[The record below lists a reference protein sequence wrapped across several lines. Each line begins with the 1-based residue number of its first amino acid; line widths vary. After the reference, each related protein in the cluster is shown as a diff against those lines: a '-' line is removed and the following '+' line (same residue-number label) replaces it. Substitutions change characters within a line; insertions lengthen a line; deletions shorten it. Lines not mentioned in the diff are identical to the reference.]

1 MKKYLFIVLLVGV
14 CFGQTKEEN
23 AGKIIESAGNDIVEY
38 VNDNYRAFYI
48 GLAGSII
55 TDYGLKNPIK
65 TSEGYGGATYTIN
78 PATYFGFAIIGYSI
92 FEQFM
97 NLKKLRLAGEKL
109 KKAGKKINEQ

>member
-1 MKKYLFIVLLVGV
+1 MGLWQYDCSSSLGPSWVLAELG
-14 CFGQTKEEN
+14 FKLGQANWKTEEKFP
-23 AGKIIESAGNDIVEY
+23 AK
-38 VNDNYRAFYI
+38 
-48 GLAGSII
+48 SII

-65 TSEGYGGATYTIN
+65 TSEGYRGATYTIN

-109 KKAGKKINEQ
+109 KKAGKKINE